1 MVAIPILSAAW
12 WAAKVL
18 GAKAAV
24 GRFLN
29 GSAAAALAITVAGVL
44 AGLLFAWG
52 VHLIRSGEAAQW
64 QAKISQSQLLG
75 QVRARLRDRRVEEA
89 AARERAL
96 YVDQIETMAEHAAAL
111 ERELAALRAA
121 AGNPVIYPQ
130 SLVKELRK

>member
-12 WAAKVL
+12 WAAKAL
-18 GAKAAV
+18 GLKTAI
-24 GRFLN
+24 GRFFN
-29 GSAAAALAITVAGVL
+29 GSGLAALAIGLGAVL
-44 AGLLFAWG
+44 VLIGAVWL
-52 VHLIRSGEAAQW
+52 VHEIRSGEAAQW

>member
-24 GRFLN
+24 SRFLN

-52 VHLIRSGEAAQW
+52 VHVIRSGEAAQW

-130 SLVKELRK
+130 SIVKELRK